1 MFKKSYKNL
10 FKFKK
15 YYKKEQKLINCLIIV
30 MIIASSMGMLLPYF
44 FSQRLINITILNA
57 ELVFKFSIIIM
68 IIISI
73 HHLNWY
79 LWEKLA
85 SLLTNNVSLSIR
97 NDLTYKMLNTT
108 YFEIKSKTS
117 GYYLERLNDD
127 VFTVSSFLANIL
139 GTLIDTLTNFSF
151 LGLIY
156 ILNFKSGLIFTIGII
171 ILYIIDSIR
180 INKEVKYIE
189 KLKILNE
196 KYSSKINEN
205 YKGIKDIKCLG
216 IKNQIYEE
224 TNYFSSEISMITIK
238 MEKTIA
244 LYNRIKTY
252 LQYVLELIL
261 IIYSVYVLIPNNK
274 LSIVVL
280 LMIIDYSGFMY
291 ELVGFIA
298 KIKEQL
304 IKGELKASR
313 LLEILENQNIDQFG
327 NAKNKIKNNFIDVHN
342 LSYSYPDEP
351 KKKVLKNISFE
362 IKENTSNIFIG
373 SSGSGKSTLFGILTK
388 LFEIENG
395 KVLIGNRDI
404 NDFTEEDLREKIFV
418 VNQEIFMLNDSILNN
433 IKIVKPKASL
443 NEIISVCKKANI
455 YEEIIN
461 LKEGFNTLITEN
473 GNNLSGGQKQRIA
486 IARSILKNCPILLFD
501 EPTSALDI
509 NNQKKFIE
517 IINTLKKEK
526 TILIITHKFENL
538 ESIDNVFELINGLIV
553 NRR

>member
-15 YYKKEQKLINCLIIV
+15 YYKKEQKLINRLIIV

-85 SLLTNNVSLSIR
+85 SLLTNKVSLSIR

-291 ELVGFIA
+291 ELIGFIA

-433 IKIVKPKASL
+433 IKIVKPKSSL

-538 ESIDNVFELINGLIV
+538 ESIDNVFELRNGLIV